1 MKNDESDGRYSV
13 NSDTISACRLD
24 KLLSDILLPANA
36 CLEEEV
42 ALAHNLQR
50 QWRLRFRQEY
60 FDMDKKRFAKL
71 ATRYGQLRDLTF
83 TKTQFFA
90 YGRWDTKRCESL
102 SEVEGNQ
109 QFEPG
114 HWWLNLACA
123 ARDGVVGATHE
134 TPTKGRYG
142 FAALPLMS
150 GNEVVDSDKDLIK
163 YTRDSTLTDASVSL
177 ITQVGAKTRLLRGH
191 CLKSPFAPKSGVR
204 YDGLYVIRQYGHK
217 LQADTGL
224 HRVVITLERVPGQRP
239 MDELLQIPRP
249 SQMDDWIIFE
259 KYEGEMVKKRQGNE
273 AFTEW
278 KVEKAQEKVDHSQ
291 WERVA
296 RMAADLM
303 QRKEAMVQFAKEHEE
318 IP

>member
-13 NSDTISACRLD
+13 KSDTISACRLD
-24 KLLSDILLPANA
+24 KLLSDILLPENA
-36 CLEEEV
+36 CSEEDV

-50 QWRLRFRQEY
+50 KWRLRFRQEY

-71 ATRYGQLRDLTF
+71 NTRYGQLRDLTF

-114 HWWLNLACA
+114 QYVICFNVESFALNLLCHSWWLNLACA

-150 GNEVVDSDKDLIK
+150 GNEAIDCDKDLIR
-163 YTRDSTLTDASVSL
+163 YTRDSILSDAPISL
-177 ITQVGAKTRLLRGH
+177 ISQVGAKTRLLRGH

-204 YDGLYVIRQYGHK
+204 YDGL
-217 LQADTGL
+217 
-224 HRVVITLERVPGQRP
+224 
-239 MDELLQIPRP
+239 
-249 SQMDDWIIFE
+249 
-259 KYEGEMVKKRQGNE
+259 
-273 AFTEW
+273 
-278 KVEKAQEKVDHSQ
+278 
-291 WERVA
+291 
-296 RMAADLM
+296 
-303 QRKEAMVQFAKEHEE
+303 
-318 IP
+318 